1 VYHHPT
7 LLQALADDRVA
18 ERRLSAAASAHIRRD
33 SHARK
38 LVAAARHAAGWL
50 LVDMGL
56 WLATP
61 RRRRNHSV
69 AGARR

>member
-18 ERRLSAAASAHIRRD
+18 ERRLSATASAPIRCD
-33 SHARK
+33 SRARK

-61 RRRRNHSV
+61 RRRRSHSA
-69 AGARR
+69 AGAQR